1 MMQSSGDSPPG
12 SPDPGSTGPGSTGP
26 GDTAPSPN
34 TANAGT
40 TNPGTTNPG
49 NRNSGVSRRMFGRVA
64 YGVLAVAAI
73 GTATGYSIRSAS
85 AKGDLSS
92 NLTLIAPAG
101 AGGGWDGFAR
111 ETQQAMRATRTAN
124 NAQVVNIPGAGGTIG
139 LGKFS
144 TMHGRADTILATGT
158 AMVGGIALN
167 DSPVG
172 FDDTTLLARVAED
185 YDVLIAAADSPYDTL
200 EDVMTAWQEDPEG
213 FVWTGGSAG
222 SVDHLTIA
230 QLAQLGGIPGSSI
243 TYIPKSG
250 GGESIQTLLSGT
262 TDFAS
267 TGFNE
272 VSDQIEAGR
281 VKAIG
286 IAAPERLPGFEDI
299 PTMSEQGFEVTLTN
313 WRGWLGAPGITA
325 DETAELVGMLETT
338 RNSPEWKDALARNQ
352 WTDVWLTGQE
362 FADFIVEDTKR
373 IEALLEELGL

>member
-1 MMQSSGDSPPG
+1 MPKAPPDSTAE
-12 SPDPGSTGPGSTGP
+12 SPHPT
-26 GDTAPSPN
+26 
-34 TANAGT
+34 
-40 TNPGTTNPG
+40 
-49 NRNSGVSRRMFGRVA
+49 RRMFGRLA
-64 YGVLAVAAI
+64 YGAIAVAAI
-73 GTATGYSIRSAS
+73 GTATTYSVKAAS

-111 ETQQAMRATRTAN
+111 ETQQAMRVNALAG

-167 DSPVG
+167 ESPVG

-185 YDVLIAAADSPYDTL
+185 YDVLIAAADAPYDTVD
-200 EDVMTAWQEDPEG
+200 DVVSAWKRDPKG

-230 QLAQLGGIPGSSI
+230 QLALLGGISAADI

-250 GGESIQTLLSGT
+250 GGEAIQTLLSGT

-267 TGFNE
+267 CGFNE

-286 IAAPERLPGFEDI
+286 VAAPERIKGFEDL
-299 PTMSEQGFEVTLTN
+299 PTMSEQGYEVTLTN
-313 WRGWLGAPGITA
+313 WRGWLGAPGITD
-325 DETAELVGMLETT
+325 DESAQLLEILQKT
-338 RNSPEWKDALARNQ
+338 RDSAAWKDALERNK

-362 FADFIVEDTKR
+362 FAEFVEEDTSRVEK
-373 IEALLEELGL
+373 LLKELGL

>member
-1 MMQSSGDSPPG
+1 MPKAPPDSSAETSHP
-12 SPDPGSTGPGSTGP
+12 T
-26 GDTAPSPN
+26 
-34 TANAGT
+34 
-40 TNPGTTNPG
+40 
-49 NRNSGVSRRMFGRVA
+49 RRMFGRLA
-64 YGVLAVAAI
+64 YGAIAVAAI
-73 GTATGYSIRSAS
+73 GTATTYSVRAAS

-111 ETQQAMRATRTAN
+111 ETQQAMRVNALAG

-144 TMHGRADTILATGT
+144 TMHGQADTILATGT

-167 DSPVG
+167 ESPVG

-185 YDVLIAAADSPYDTL
+185 YDVLIAAADAPYDTL
-200 EDVMTAWQEDPEG
+200 EDVISAWKKDPKG

-230 QLAQLGGIPGSSI
+230 QLALLGGISAADI

-250 GGESIQTLLSGT
+250 GGEAIQTLLSGT

-267 TGFNE
+267 CGFNE

-286 IAAPERLPGFEDI
+286 VAAPERVKGFEDV
-299 PTMSEQGFEVTLTN
+299 PTMSEQGYEVTLTN
-313 WRGWLGAPGITA
+313 WRGWLGTPGITD
-325 DETAELVGMLETT
+325 DESAQLLEILQKT
-338 RNSPEWKDALARNQ
+338 RDSAAWKDALERNK

-362 FADFIVEDTKR
+362 FAEFVEEDPSRVEK
-373 IEALLEELGL
+373 LLKELGL

>member
-1 MMQSSGDSPPG
+1 MPQAPPPEDSTVESSHP
-12 SPDPGSTGPGSTGP
+12 
-26 GDTAPSPN
+26 
-34 TANAGT
+34 
-40 TNPGTTNPG
+40 
-49 NRNSGVSRRMFGRVA
+49 SRRTFGRIA
-64 YGVLAVAAI
+64 YGAIALAAI
-73 GTATGYSIRSAS
+73 GTATTYSVRAAS

-111 ETQQAMRATRTAN
+111 ETQQAMRVDRLAN

-167 DSPVG
+167 ESPVG
-172 FDDTTLLARVAED
+172 FDNTTLMARVAED
-185 YDVLIAAADSPYDTL
+185 YDVLIAAADSPHNTL
-200 EDVMTAWQEDPEG
+200 DDVIGAWKKDPQG

-230 QLAQLGGIPGSSI
+230 QLALLGGIAASDI

-250 GGESIQTLLSGT
+250 GGEAIQTLLSGT

-267 TGFNE
+267 CGFNE

-286 IAAPERLPGFEDI
+286 VAAPKRIEGFDEV
-299 PTMSEQGFEVTLTN
+299 PTMSEQGYEVTLTN
-313 WRGWLGAPGITA
+313 WRGWLGAPDITGEESGQLL
-325 DETAELVGMLETT
+325 DILQKT
-338 RNSPEWKDALARNQ
+338 RDSAAWKDALERNK
-352 WTDVWLTGQE
+352 WTDVWLTGDE
-362 FADFIVEDTKR
+362 FAEFIKEDSSRVEK
-373 IEALLEELGL
+373 LLKELGL

>member
-1 MMQSSGDSPPG
+1 VPKAPPDSTAE
-12 SPDPGSTGPGSTGP
+12 SPHPT
-26 GDTAPSPN
+26 
-34 TANAGT
+34 
-40 TNPGTTNPG
+40 
-49 NRNSGVSRRMFGRVA
+49 RRMFGRLA
-64 YGVLAVAAI
+64 YGAIAVAAI
-73 GTATGYSIRSAS
+73 GTATTYSVKAAS

-111 ETQQAMRATRTAN
+111 ETQQAMRVNALAG

-167 DSPVG
+167 ESPVG

-185 YDVLIAAADSPYDTL
+185 YDVLIAAADAPYDTVD
-200 EDVMTAWQEDPEG
+200 DVVSAWKKDPKG

-230 QLAQLGGIPGSSI
+230 QLALLGGISAADI

-250 GGESIQTLLSGT
+250 GGEAIQTLLSGT

-267 TGFNE
+267 CGFNE

-286 IAAPERLPGFEDI
+286 VAAPERIKGFEDL
-299 PTMSEQGFEVTLTN
+299 PTMSEQGYEVTLTN
-313 WRGWLGAPGITA
+313 WRGWLGAPGITD
-325 DETAELVGMLETT
+325 DESAQLLEILQKT
-338 RNSPEWKDALARNQ
+338 RDSAAWKDALERNK

-362 FADFIVEDTKR
+362 FAEFVEEDTSRVEK
-373 IEALLEELGL
+373 LLKELGL

>member
-1 MMQSSGDSPPG
+1 MQSSGGASPPG
-12 SPDPGSTGPGSTGP
+12 RPDPSPSTTE
-26 GDTAPSPN
+26 
-34 TANAGT
+34 
-40 TNPGTTNPG
+40 
-49 NRNSGVSRRMFGRVA
+49 SGVSRRMFGKVA
-64 YGVLAVAAI
+64 YGVIAVAAI
-73 GTATGYSIRSAS
+73 GTATTYSIRAAS
-85 AKGDLSS
+85 ATGDLSK

-111 ETQQAMRATRTAN
+111 ETQQAMRLTGAAN

-144 TMHGRADTILATGT
+144 TMDGRADTILATGT

-172 FDDTTLLARVAED
+172 FSDTTLLARVAED
-185 YDVLIAAADSPYDTL
+185 YDVLIAAADSPYNTL
-200 EDVMTAWQEDPEG
+200 DDVMTAWKKDPEG

-230 QLAQLGGIPGSSI
+230 QLAQLGGIAGSAI

-250 GGESIQTLLSGT
+250 GGEAIQTLLAGT

-272 VSDQIEAGR
+272 VSDQIDSGR
-281 VKAIG
+281 VKALG
-286 IAAPERLPGFEDI
+286 VAAPERISGFEDI
-299 PTMSEQGFEVTLTN
+299 PTMSEQGYEVTLTN

-325 DETAELVGMLETT
+325 EETSQLAGLLETT
-338 RNSPEWKDALARNQ
+338 RNSAEWKDALTRNQ
-352 WTDVWLTGQE
+352 WSDVWLTGQA

-373 IEALLEELGL
+373 IESLLKELGL

>member
-1 MMQSSGDSPPG
+1 MPKAPPDSSAETSHP
-12 SPDPGSTGPGSTGP
+12 T
-26 GDTAPSPN
+26 
-34 TANAGT
+34 
-40 TNPGTTNPG
+40 
-49 NRNSGVSRRMFGRVA
+49 RRMFGRLA
-64 YGVLAVAAI
+64 YGAIAVAAI
-73 GTATGYSIRSAS
+73 GTATTYSVRAAS

-111 ETQQAMRATRTAN
+111 ETQQAMRVNALAG

-167 DSPVG
+167 ESPVG

-185 YDVLIAAADSPYDTL
+185 YDVLIAAADAPYDTVD
-200 EDVMTAWQEDPEG
+200 DVVSAWKRDPKG

-230 QLAQLGGIPGSSI
+230 QLALLGGISAADI

-250 GGESIQTLLSGT
+250 GGEAIQTLLSGT

-267 TGFNE
+267 CGFNE

-286 IAAPERLPGFEDI
+286 VAAPERVKGFEDV
-299 PTMSEQGFEVTLTN
+299 PTMSEQGYEVTLTN
-313 WRGWLGAPGITA
+313 WRGWLGAPGITD
-325 DETAELVGMLETT
+325 DESAQLLEILQKT
-338 RNSPEWKDALARNQ
+338 RDSAAWKDALERNK

-362 FADFIVEDTKR
+362 FAEFVEEDTSRVEK
-373 IEALLEELGL
+373 LLKELGL

>member
-1 MMQSSGDSPPG
+1 MPKAPPDEDSTVESSHP
-12 SPDPGSTGPGSTGP
+12 
-26 GDTAPSPN
+26 
-34 TANAGT
+34 
-40 TNPGTTNPG
+40 
-49 NRNSGVSRRMFGRVA
+49 SRRMFGRIA
-64 YGVLAVAAI
+64 YGAIAVAAI
-73 GTATGYSIRSAS
+73 GTATTYSVKAAS

-111 ETQQAMRATRTAN
+111 ETQQAMRVNALAN

-144 TMHGRADTILATGT
+144 TMHGQADTILATGT

-167 DSPVG
+167 ESPVG
-172 FDDTTLLARVAED
+172 FVDTTLLTRVAED
-185 YDVLIAAADSPYDTL
+185 YDVLIAAADAPYDTVD
-200 EDVMTAWQEDPEG
+200 DVVSAWKKDPKK

-230 QLAQLGGIPGSSI
+230 QLALLGGISASDI

-250 GGESIQTLLSGT
+250 GGEAIQTLLSGT

-267 TGFNE
+267 CGFNE

-281 VKAIG
+281 IKAIG
-286 IAAPERLPGFEDI
+286 VAAPQRIRGFDDV
-299 PTMSEQGFEVTLTN
+299 PTMSEQGYEVTLTN
-313 WRGWLGAPGITA
+313 WRGWLGAPDITG
-325 DETAELVGMLETT
+325 DESAQLLEILQKT
-338 RNSPEWKDALARNQ
+338 RDSAAWKDALERNK

-362 FADFIVEDTKR
+362 FAEFVKEDTSRVEK
-373 IEALLEELGL
+373 LLKELGL